1 MLVSPYQIFH
11 IWQIWNICKADSP
24 LFKQAYLLLT
34 QIKLPVPE
42 SGVALLSNLLPVPLG
57 TSIVALVKKKFMKGK
72 YFVAAGLAI
81 IGAGIYFF
89 LKRKKAEQQRNV
101 PEKENER
108 HHLTN
113 VFSKAKKVAV
123 GN

>member
-1 MLVSPYQIFH
+1 
-11 IWQIWNICKADSP
+11 
-24 LFKQAYLLLT
+24 
-34 QIKLPVPE
+34 
-42 SGVALLSNLLPVPLG
+42 
-57 TSIVALVKKKFMKGK
+57 MKGK
-72 YFVAAGLAI
+72 YLVAAGLAI
-81 IGAGIYFF
+81 IGTGIYFW
-89 LKRKKAEQQRNV
+89 LKRKKTEQHYI

>member
-1 MLVSPYQIFH
+1 
-11 IWQIWNICKADSP
+11 
-24 LFKQAYLLLT
+24 
-34 QIKLPVPE
+34 
-42 SGVALLSNLLPVPLG
+42 
-57 TSIVALVKKKFMKGK
+57 MKGK
-72 YFVAAGLAI
+72 YLVAAGLAI
-81 IGAGIYFF
+81 IGAGIYFW
-89 LKRKKAEQQRNV
+89 LKKKSAPQQTL

>member
-1 MLVSPYQIFH
+1 MKGGVFTNRRLCYAAGGTAIVG
-11 IWQIWNICKADSP
+11 
-24 LFKQAYLLLT
+24 LT
-34 QIKLPVPE
+34 KSV
-42 SGVALLSNLLPVPLG
+42 
-57 TSIVALVKKKFMKGK
+57 FMKGK

-81 IGAGIYFF
+81 IAAGVYFWT
-89 LKRKKAEQQRNV
+89 KRKKTTQNSL

-113 VFSKAKKVAV
+113 VFSKAKQVAV

>member
-1 MLVSPYQIFH
+1 MPFIVVYDYGGRGFNKPWPSASI
-11 IWQIWNICKADSP
+11 
-24 LFKQAYLLLT
+24 
-34 QIKLPVPE
+34 
-42 SGVALLSNLLPVPLG
+42 PLG
-57 TSIVALVKKKFMKGK
+57 TSIVAIAENDSMKGK

-81 IGAGIYFF
+81 IGAGVYFW
-89 LKRKKAEQQRNV
+89 LKKKNTVENRI

-113 VFSKAKKVAV
+113 VFSKAKKMAV

>member
-1 MLVSPYQIFH
+1 MGMMRQAAVHVNAFPWH
-11 IWQIWNICKADSP
+11 INCRLNQK
-24 LFKQAYLLLT
+24 
-34 QIKLPVPE
+34 E
-42 SGVALLSNLLPVPLG
+42 
-57 TSIVALVKKKFMKGK
+57 FMKGK
-72 YFVAAGLAI
+72 YLVAAGLAI
-81 IGAGIYFF
+81 IGAGIYFW
-89 LKRKKAEQQRNV
+89 LKKKSAPQQTL

>member
-1 MLVSPYQIFH
+1 
-11 IWQIWNICKADSP
+11 
-24 LFKQAYLLLT
+24 
-34 QIKLPVPE
+34 
-42 SGVALLSNLLPVPLG
+42 
-57 TSIVALVKKKFMKGK
+57 MKGK

-81 IGAGIYFF
+81 IAAGIYFWSK
-89 LKRKKAEQQRNV
+89 KRKTTEQPYI

-113 VFSKAKKVAV
+113 VFSKAKQVAV